1 MASRVF
7 FIPLS
12 PHSGDQERSD
22 AGRRMLEK
30 LCSQCDRI
38 AGEIPLKLHFGERG
52 NRTYLAPEV
61 YDGMIEVIES
71 RGSKSFF
78 TETSVL
84 YGGERFKAEKHI
96 ALAQK
101 HGFTRLPV
109 VIADGDNGEAAVNVP
124 VRNGRHFQTA
134 AIGKVL
140 ADAEQVL
147 VVSHFKGHMLAGFG
161 GAIKQLSMGF
171 ASKGGKMA
179 MHLGVKPRIRAWKCR
194 ACGVC
199 ATRCNAGAIIKD
211 KKYRI
216 DRDKCI
222 GCGACFSICPHHAVS
237 VLTLAG
243 IKNALFGNNVFRQK
257 LVEYAMASHDGKR
270 NIYITF
276 AVNVTPGCDCE
287 PRRMSACVPDIG
299 VFGSFDPVALDC
311 ACYDKVKAAGK
322 SFRGRA
328 QLDYAEKI
336 GLGSCDYELVEL

>member
-1 MASRVF
+1 MASPVF

-12 PHSGDQERSD
+12 AHSCDHERSD
-22 AGRRMLEK
+22 AGKRILEK
-30 LCSQCDRI
+30 LLGECGNT

-52 NRTYLAPEV
+52 NRTFLAPEV
-61 YDGMIEVIES
+61 YNGMIDLLES
-71 RGSKSFF
+71 RNCKSFF

-84 YGGERFKAEKHI
+84 YGGERFRAEKHI
-96 ALAQK
+96 VLAQK

-109 VIADGDNGEAAVNVP
+109 VIADGENGEAAVDVP
-124 VRNGRHFQTA
+124 VKNGKHFRSA
-134 AIGKVL
+134 AIAKAL
-140 ADAEQVL
+140 AEAEQVL

-179 MHLGVKPRIRAWKCR
+179 MHLGVKPRIRSWKCKS
-194 ACGVC
+194 CGVC
-199 ATRCNAGAIIKD
+199 ATRCNAGAIVKE
-211 KKYRI
+211 KTYRI
-216 DRDKCI
+216 DREKCI

-237 VLTLAG
+237 VLSLAG
-243 IKNALFGNNVFRQK
+243 LKNALFGNNEFRQK
-257 LVEYAMASHDGKR
+257 LVEYAMASHGGKR

-336 GLGSCDYELVEL
+336 GLGSCDYELVTL